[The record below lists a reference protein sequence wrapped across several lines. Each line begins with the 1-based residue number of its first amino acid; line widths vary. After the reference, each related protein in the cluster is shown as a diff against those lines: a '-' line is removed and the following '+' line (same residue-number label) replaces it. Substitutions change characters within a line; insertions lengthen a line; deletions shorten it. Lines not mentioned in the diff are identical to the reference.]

1 MGQIGESS
9 LYILLDNYTVTL
21 RKFVTYSKNTHFKP
35 TGEKTKLLS
44 MESISKYII
53 YEKCYE
59 DFWALNALS

>member
-35 TGEKTKLLS
+35 TGEKNKT
-44 MESISKYII
+44 
-53 YEKCYE
+53 
-59 DFWALNALS
+59 ALNGINLKIYYIRKMKIFGLLML